1 MALTDKEREKKR
13 KEMDADNDG
22 VISPAERQDY
32 KNRQELEPDPLSK
45 QELAEQYG
53 YALEVIYSN
62 PELRRL
68 FERAVNIKDGQWTAD
83 KFAAKVRTTDW
94 YSKGKYW
101 RQAWV
106 SQKEG
111 TEWQNDLDGAAE
123 AISRRANDLGAA
135 LSEKDLKRLT
145 RRYLYEGW
153 YDPVRSTFLDN
164 ALSSYIQKDVVGEQ
178 DLEAQLR
185 AMAWDY
191 GVSKGVQD
199 DWYVQARKRVAEG
212 KATLD
217 SLTAELRGKAVSKYA
232 PFADSINNG
241 QTTRQAAGMY
251 TSAMADLLEMD
262 ENAIDLDDPLLKT
275 AWAGQN
281 GPDGKPQAMT
291 VYDFETKVRQ
301 DSRWQNTGNGR
312 RATMNLMQ
320 SFIQNLGI
328 QGRS

>member
-1 MALTDKEREKKR
+1 MAETDKEREKKR
-13 KEMDADNDG
+13 KEMDTDKDG
-22 VISPAERQDY
+22 SISPEERQAY
-32 KNRQELEPDPLSK
+32 KDRKAMEPDPLSK
-45 QELAEQYG
+45 KELAEKYNYSLQ
-53 YALEVIYSN
+53 VIYSN

-68 FERAVNIKDGQWTAD
+68 FEKAVNAKDGQWTAE
-83 KFAAKVRTTDW
+83 KFAAEIRNTDW

-101 RQAWV
+101 RQAWT
-106 SQKEG
+106 SEKEG
-111 TEWQNDLDGAAE
+111 VEWKNDLEGATE
-123 AISRRANDLGAA
+123 AISRRATDLGAS
-135 LSEKDLKRLT
+135 LSEKELNRLA

-153 YDPVRSTFLDN
+153 YDPVRATFLDN
-164 ALSSYIQKDVVGEQ
+164 ALSSYIQSGAVGDQ
-178 DLEAQLR
+178 DIEAQLR
-185 AMAWDY
+185 TLAWDY
-191 GVSKGVQD
+191 GVSKGIGD
-199 DWYVQARKRVAEG
+199 DWYVAARKRIAEG

-251 TSAMADLLEMD
+251 TSAMSELLEMD
-262 ENAIDLDDPLLKT
+262 ENEIDLDDPLLKS

-301 DSRWQNTGNGR
+301 DPRWQSTGNGR

-320 SFIQNLGI
+320 SFIQSLGI
-328 QGRS
+328 QR